1 MYNYHNFAYN
11 VNALIEIGNYRHKK
25 IKREKVT
32 WKSEH
37 LTYGVG
43 VGQIH
48 NVISSHIVLLIK
60 PLTKSIPEL
69 PHFLLLLL
77 VFLLNLLGEKNSYD

>member
-11 VNALIEIGNYRHKK
+11 VNALIEIGNYRHNK

-32 WKSEH
+32 WRSEH

-60 PLTKSIPEL
+60 PLAKSSLEL
-69 PHFLLLLL
+69 PRFLLLL
-77 VFLLNLLGEKNSYD
+77 VFLLNLLREISTYD